1 MTKARHSARGQGAN
15 RSTAESH
22 SEDLQRRRRVEGA
35 LSCADIPVAVYQDL
49 DVTMRRI
56 LAPHIR
62 RHGRCQ
68 GNTLSQWAC
77 LLATLDR
84 LVVGGMSLSMRLR
97 LAPVAVLVA
106 LGLQLSAATA
116 QAQAGAAAAPPAAA
130 RQRLALV
137 VGIGN
142 VGNRLVLDSAQR
154 DSAAVAAALR
164 AGGFEVL
171 LREDANSADLRA
183 ALKDF
188 RDRLKPDAVGL
199 IYYTGLAAQVDG
211 RNLLLPS
218 DVALSEAQPPS
229 ALAAML
235 RAVGLLLQEAADAL
249 AGGAEAPRALIV
261 DAAYRHPALARLTP
275 PGLARPRVAP
285 GTLALLGHA
294 PAALQDA
301 PIVTPPATALQDPRD
316 GAVTR
321 FARVMVEALGTARI
335 SVPEALRA
343 VRLSVVDGS
352 GGRVLPMVAGDTFA
366 REYLAD
372 AARLENPA
380 AAAPAAA
387 APAAATA
394 AAAAT
399 TAPAAAPAT
408 TVGAPSLAATAGSAA
423 AAAVASAA
431 VPATPAIARPS
442 TDGRT
447 AQAPGQG
454 ERPVYQAR
462 SNSFGHAEGDTFS
475 YQLSDTRKDE
485 VLSTFTLSI
494 EEVAADGNLSLN
506 GGQWQMDPQGRLK
519 KQRAEDGTQSTF
531 EPAQETW
538 WARPQPG
545 ESRTVAFRE
554 TLLRADK
561 TQLLI
566 EWRGTSQVGS
576 LRVLETPAGD
586 FEVLPIK
593 TTGQSQQ
600 TVAGGASTGGQFTRT
615 VYYAPKLGVPVAI
628 DIEDNDATG
637 RPLKRERLELTHA
650 QQARTAN

>member
-1 MTKARHSARGQGAN
+1 
-15 RSTAESH
+15 
-22 SEDLQRRRRVEGA
+22 
-35 LSCADIPVAVYQDL
+35 
-49 DVTMRRI
+49 
-56 LAPHIR
+56 
-62 RHGRCQ
+62 
-68 GNTLSQWAC
+68 
-77 LLATLDR
+77 
-84 LVVGGMSLSMRLR
+84 MRLR

-106 LGLQLSAATA
+106 LGLQLSAASA
-116 QAQAGAAAAPPAAA
+116 QAQAGAAAAAPPAAA

-142 VGNRLVLDSAQR
+142 VGSRLVLESAQR

-229 ALAAML
+229 AVAAML
-235 RAVGLLLQEAADAL
+235 RAVGLPLQEAADAL

-301 PIVTPPATALQDPRD
+301 PTVTPPAAPLKDPRD

-352 GGRVLPMVAGDTFA
+352 GGRVLPLVAGDTYA

-380 AAAPAAA
+380 AAAAAASTAAA
-387 APAAATA
+387 AASTPATAPAATA
-394 AAAAT
+394 AAATSTLAASAGSAAVTAAT
-399 TAPAAAPAT
+399 GAPAAAPPA
-408 TVGAPSLAATAGSAA
+408 SAA
-423 AAAVASAA
+423 APAV
-431 VPATPAIARPS
+431 ARPS

-454 ERPVYQAR
+454 ERPVFQAR
-462 SNSFGHAEGDTFS
+462 INSFGHAEGDTFS

-485 VLSTFTLSI
+485 VLSTYTLSI
-494 EEVAADGNLSLN
+494 DEVAADGHLSLN

-519 KQRAEDGTQSTF
+519 KQRAEDGTQSTY

-545 ESRTVAFRE
+545 ESRAVAFKE

-600 TVAGGASTGGQFTRT
+600 TAAGGASTGGQFTRT

>member
-1 MTKARHSARGQGAN
+1 
-15 RSTAESH
+15 
-22 SEDLQRRRRVEGA
+22 
-35 LSCADIPVAVYQDL
+35 
-49 DVTMRRI
+49 
-56 LAPHIR
+56 
-62 RHGRCQ
+62 
-68 GNTLSQWAC
+68 
-77 LLATLDR
+77 
-84 LVVGGMSLSMRLR
+84 MRLR

-106 LGLQLSAATA
+106 LGLLLAVTRVTA
-116 QAQAGAAAAPPAAA
+116 QGSNAPAQSTSA

-137 VGIGN
+137 VGIGT
-142 VGNRLVLDSAQR
+142 VGNRLVLESARR
-154 DSAAVAAALR
+154 DSAAIAAALR

-171 LREDANSADLRA
+171 LHDDVDSAGLRA

-188 RDRLKPDAVGL
+188 RDRLRPDAVGL

-218 DVALSEAQPPS
+218 DVALSDAQPAAGVA
-229 ALAAML
+229 ALL
-235 RAVGLLLQEAADAL
+235 RAVGVPLQEASEAL
-249 AGGAEAPRALIV
+249 AGAADAPRALIV

-301 PIVTPPATALQDPRD
+301 ATVSALAAPPKDPRE
-316 GAVTR
+316 GAATR
-321 FARVMVEALGTARI
+321 FARVMVEALGIPRI

-352 GGRVLPMVAGDTFA
+352 AGLVQPFVSGETFGR
-366 REYLAD
+366 EHLAD

-380 AAAPAAA
+380 AAAAAAVAAAPIAATPVATPIAAAGAAPAPAAA
-387 APAAATA
+387 ATGP
-394 AAAAT
+394 
-399 TAPAAAPAT
+399 APAA
-408 TVGAPSLAATAGSAA
+408 SAA
-423 AAAVASAA
+423 ER
-431 VPATPAIARPS
+431 RPS

-454 ERPVYQAR
+454 ERPVYQVRA
-462 SNSFGHAEGDTFS
+462 NSFGHAEGDTFS

-485 VLSTFTLSI
+485 VLGNYTLSI
-494 EEVAADGNLSLN
+494 EEVAADGQLSLN
-506 GGQWQMDPQGRLK
+506 GGQWLMDPQGRLK
-519 KQRAEDGTQSTF
+519 RQRAADGTQSSY

-545 ESRTVAFRE
+545 ESRNVAFKE
-554 TLLRADK
+554 TLLRADRS
-561 TQLLI
+561 QLQI
-566 EWRGTSQVGS
+566 EWKGTSQVGS

-593 TTGQSQQ
+593 TTGQSLQ
-600 TVAGGASTGGQFTRT
+600 TAAGGAVTVGQFTRT

-628 DIEDNDATG
+628 DIADNDATG

-650 QQARTAN
+650 QQARTVN